1 MSVEERIKELEQY
14 KVLANQPVIEASS
27 EYVSYET
34 GSFVN
39 PLNFEDRDGF
49 QTRFSKEAE
58 SISKLQDILET
69 GDFFIQ
75 TLYTYRSIS
84 RALPQV
90 KPDVAEK
97 AKLFRRIFDVL
108 DPEIKKIRDLLTF
121 HTQTVQYVSK
131 TFTELISAENRK
143 EIPSDT
149 MLDYLIRVLDMILK
163 LDALKNMKAAINNDF
178 AALKR
183 VVSQMD
189 RTGVDQ
195 EQLNFLDSKSE
206 EAMIFQTFLSKNNS
220 IIIGIRDELIKISG
234 FDSIMVYL
242 INRCADNFESNRF
255 LFCDQKH
262 CLLRVIVFG
271 MFLIDHNK
279 NTREGF
285 KKLNLPRFY
294 KIFKRYPCIPLY
306 GDMTFTI
313 KTVLKTCPSLPE
325 LEWSND
331 EKAEKKLA
339 TDYLLSNHIYSIRK
353 EYQAFTTEFCL
364 LVNKIK
370 MHAKTGKDIPEAMK
384 TSAKKLCERGI
395 QNCANWTTLILEQAA
410 WKYAHPADITSATEL
425 ANPENPSTPTDPTQP
440 EQPKEIVV
448 EKKETITD
456 YERVVRYNYNAKDR
470 AVLVD
475 TIAIIKGL
483 ESLLLKHTGL
493 FAPLIRSRIHF
504 ELQEFVQVTLTD
516 MLVRTKEKK
525 RPIHTTVLELRNIA
539 ADWLTGPPAT
549 ITKRSKKDP
558 TPEFPKRKVAPS
570 FTQLHMIRSILSTL
584 FSERS
589 PGMQSKGLL
598 GMGKKDFDSNQV
610 TEMKEFYD
618 STFMWSY
625 LLNFNFSLRKAANLA
640 DLWYREFYLEISKK
654 IQFPID
660 MSLPWI
666 LTKDIIEKSSANL
679 MESIFYPLNLYNDAA
694 YRALFQ
700 LQRRFLYD
708 EIEAEVN
715 LVFDQLVYKL
725 TDQIYSH
732 YKIVASNILLNNQFR
747 VSIEKLFGTAKM
759 AVPASRF
766 DVLMRQR
773 NINILGRSVDLNYLL
788 CQRINLNIRDNLR
801 MALLK
806 FEASP
811 LVGILEFESLIQV
824 IKTTHS
830 LLSKYL
836 DLDPFESIFNEVND
850 STSMVS
856 FEGRIG
862 RHITEEL
869 LLDLFKFYNYNTVTQ
884 RFVRNEFDLGIE
896 DNEENKYE
904 REKMPVLPANYMF
917 GNKPFNAF
925 FKVVNEQ
932 YKKFVGHEHVEA
944 IIRLVGQES
953 LALIVETCVSF
964 IEDKL
969 THDLAPYVA
978 TLMEAMP
985 PRVTLQPAAY
995 KLEGV
1000 YGYFQ
1005 MVFRD
1010 YLDYQDLKPGVFQS
1024 FRVLGNCVAFL
1035 QLLDTCQLQQNIA
1048 NFMSGAPFLGIKPLS
1063 EAASKKR
1070 EEMLQEVIQAENTGG
1085 SASAIV
1091 NRQNTALAGY
1101 DELFELAA
1109 IDDFF
1114 VRTDDPDNTPL
1125 VQRLKAFVSDA
1136 NIQQS
1141 IRAREMSKDLPQHAA
1156 RAIKMY
1162 MPPRNMMSL
1171 FKQLLERMSGFLDKV
1186 REPWKGTSPTD
1197 RLQKLDSSKEFY
1209 RLWGI
1214 LQFVFCMKDP
1224 RNQGFSDFDV
1234 FGDGFYWA
1242 GCTIIYLFG
1251 QQLRFDAFNFSDHV
1265 MNINLFS
1272 DHGRDKMQDFLQT
1285 ASEVRALNDRIFNVL
1300 RANYPMP
1307 QNAVQHFESPETE
1320 DFTKV
1325 RIVASVDTNRN
1336 NLDTKEFG
1344 SYRKQSMS
1352 FGSAPYS
1359 GTPSSANSPPPPP
1372 TKSSPPPPPGPPTVT
1387 MSSSAPPPPPPP
1399 PMQ

>member
-1 MSVEERIKELEQY
+1 MYILT
-14 KVLANQPVIEASS
+14 PI
-27 EYVSYET
+27 
-34 GSFVN
+34 G
-39 PLNFEDRDGF
+39 
-49 QTRFSKEAE
+49 
-58 SISKLQDILET
+58 LQQEILET
-69 GDFFIQ
+69 GDFFIH
-75 TLYTYRSIS
+75 TLYTYRSVS
-84 RALPQV
+84 KALPQI
-90 KPDVAEK
+90 KPDVPDK
-97 AKLFRRIFDVL
+97 ARLYRKIFDVL
-108 DPEIKKIRDLLTF
+108 DPETKKIRDLLTF

-131 TFTELISAENRK
+131 IFSEIIAQENRK

-149 MLDYLIRVLDMILK
+149 LLDYLIRVLDMVLK

-178 AALKR
+178 ATLKR
-183 VVSQMD
+183 AVPQMD
-189 RTGVDQ
+189 RTGIDQ
-195 EQLNFLDSKSE
+195 EKLNFLDSKSE
-206 EAMIFQTFLSKNNS
+206 EAMLFQTFLSKNNS
-220 IIIGIRDELIKISG
+220 IIIGIRDEMVKISG
-234 FDSIMVYL
+234 FDSVMAYL

-262 CLLRVIVFG
+262 CYLRVIVFG
-271 MFLIDHNK
+271 LFLIDHNK
-279 NTREGF
+279 ITREGF

-294 KIFKRYPCIPLY
+294 KIFKRYPCVPLY

-313 KTVLKTCPSLPE
+313 KTVLKTCPTLIE
-325 LEWSND
+325 AEWSHD
-331 EKAEKKLA
+331 DKGEKRLA
-339 TDYLLSNHIYSIRK
+339 QDYLLVNHILSIRR
-353 EYQAFTTEFCL
+353 EYQSFTTEFCL

-370 MHAKTGKDIPEAMK
+370 HHMKTGKEVSEAMRA
-384 TSAKKLCERGI
+384 SAKKLCEKGI
-395 QNCANWTTLILEQAA
+395 QNCSNWTTLILEQSA
-410 WKYAHPADITSATEL
+410 WKYAHPADATSPNEALAATENNGNVP
-425 ANPENPSTPTDPTQP
+425 ADAQQTNE
-440 EQPKEIVV
+440 PKEI
-448 EKKETITD
+448 EAPKKQERITD

-470 AVLVD
+470 AALVD
-475 TIAIIKGL
+475 AIAMIKGL
-483 ESLLLKHTGL
+483 EALLLKHTGL
-493 FAPLIRSRIHF
+493 FAPLIRSQIHF

-539 ADWLTGPPAT
+539 ADWVNGPPST
-549 ITKRSKKDP
+549 ITKRTKKDP
-558 TPEFPKRKVAPS
+558 YPEFPKRKAGPS

-610 TEMKEFYD
+610 AEMKEFYD
-618 STFMWSY
+618 STFMWTY

-679 MESIFYPLNLYNDAA
+679 MESILYPLNLYNDAA
-694 YRALFQ
+694 YRALFV

-725 TDQIYSH
+725 SDQIFSH

-747 VSIEKLFGTAKM
+747 VSIEKLFGTSKM
-759 AVPASRF
+759 AIPHSRF
-766 DVLMRQR
+766 DVLLRQK

-788 CQRINLNIRDNLR
+788 CQRMNISIRENLR
-801 MALLK
+801 MAILK

-811 LVGILEFESLIQV
+811 LVAILELESLMNV
-824 IKTTHS
+824 IKVTHS
-830 LLSKYL
+830 LLGKYL
-836 DLDPFESIFNEVND
+836 DLDPFESIMSEVND

-869 LLDLFKFYNYNTVTQ
+869 LMDLFKYYNYNTVTQ
-884 RFVRNEFDLGIE
+884 RFVRNEFDLGI
-896 DNEENKYE
+896 DDSDENRFE
-904 REKMPVLPANYMF
+904 REKMPTLPPNYLF

-953 LALIVETCVSF
+953 LALIVETCVIF

-969 THDLAPYVA
+969 TNDLAPYISA
-978 TLMEAMP
+978 LMEAIP

-1010 YLDYQDLKPGVFQS
+1010 FLDYGELKPGVFQS
-1024 FRVLGNCVAFL
+1024 FRVLGNCIAFL
-1035 QLLDTCQLQQNIA
+1035 QLLDTCQLQQNIT
-1048 NFMSGAPFLGIKPLS
+1048 NYMSGAPFLGIKPLS
-1063 EAASKKR
+1063 DATNKKR
-1070 EEMLQEVIQAENTGG
+1070 EEILHEVIAAENTGVPTANLL
-1085 SASAIV
+1085 S
-1091 NRQNTALAGY
+1091 RQNTALAGFE
-1101 DELFELAA
+1101 DLFELSSVE
-1109 IDDFF
+1109 DTF
-1114 VRTDDPDNTPL
+1114 VRIDNPENTPMIQKL
-1125 VQRLKAFVSDA
+1125 RSFLSDP
-1136 NIQQS
+1136 NVQQS
-1141 IRAREMSKDLPQHAA
+1141 IRAKEMSQDLPQHAA
-1156 RAIKMY
+1156 RAVKMY
-1162 MPPRNMMSL
+1162 MPPRDMMSL

-1186 REPWKGTSPTD
+1186 RDAWKGTSPPD
-1197 RLQKLDSSKEFY
+1197 RLQKLDQSKEFY

-1214 LQFVFCMKDP
+1214 LQFIFCIKDK
-1224 RNQGFSDFDV
+1224 RAQGFSDFDV
-1234 FGDGFYWA
+1234 FGDGFFWA

-1272 DHGRDKMQDFLQT
+1272 DHGRDRMQDFLQT
-1285 ASEVRALNDRIFNVL
+1285 ASEVRTLNDRIFNTL
-1300 RANYPMP
+1300 RSCYPMQ
-1307 QNAVQHFESPETE
+1307 QNPVEDFNVPETE

-1325 RIVASVDTNRN
+1325 KIVASVDSASHRQSLQPNSASA
-1336 NLDTKEFG
+1336 FG
-1344 SYRKQSMS
+1344 TYRKQSMT
-1352 FGSAPYS
+1352 FGNAP
-1359 GTPSSANSPPPPP
+1359 PSSMSNNNNNSAPPPPP
-1372 TKSSPPPPPGPPTVT
+1372 MSNNNAPPPPPPPSMGV
-1387 MSSSAPPPPPPP
+1387 PPPPPPP